1 MLFYKKPLYYKKND
15 HLLTEDNDD

>member
-1 MLFYKKPLYYKKND
+1 MLFYKKPLYYKKKD